1 MPTPK
6 KKSKPK
12 RKQGAQP
19 NNKNALKHGFY
30 ADKFTDAES
39 KRLDSQGE
47 TDLKAEIA
55 LLRVCLDRLLQELDF
70 DPKTITDA
78 NGNNL
83 RDMHYIHQLNTLTA
97 MTQSVGTLARTEYLI
112 RGKNEGIQKSLL
124 EALELVRLDL
134 GI

>member
-1 MPTPK
+1 MPKTK
-6 KKSKPK
+6 TKGKSK
-12 RKQGAQP
+12 RNRGAQP
-19 NNKNALKHGFY
+19 GNKNALKHGIY
-30 ADKFTDAES
+30 ADKFTAAES
-39 KRLDSQGE
+39 TKLDSKGE

-55 LLRVCLDRLLQELDF
+55 ARPVSIDQLLNEVNF
-70 DPKTITDA
+70 SPKTITDA

-83 RDMHYIHQLNTLTA
+83 RDMHYLHQLNTLTA

-124 EALELVRLDL
+124 EALEMVRLDL